1 VDHFSLVTRLVT
13 GPPSCPRLTP
23 GGALNVPRK
32 PTVLCA
38 ACGKLM
44 WSGKGCL
51 PSGRST
57 CQPCRRIERVPS
69 VIRPPAGRVHPC
81 PVCLMDFQPKRNC
94 RSATGWTRVCNR
106 VCVNPIPRSEGDH
119 RSTRWRRELAVPG
132 LGRVERTRLLRM
144 WISRG
149 VPCAYCSA
157 TPTSVDHVV
166 PLSRG
171 GTHWEGNL
179 VPACKRCNS
188 SKGTRLLTE
197 WKSLREVA

>member
-1 VDHFSLVTRLVT
+1 
-13 GPPSCPRLTP
+13 
-23 GGALNVPRK
+23 
-32 PTVLCA
+32 
-38 ACGKLM
+38 M
-44 WSGKGCL
+44 
-51 PSGRST
+51 
-57 CQPCRRIERVPS
+57 
-69 VIRPPAGRVHPC
+69 
-81 PVCLMDFQPKRNC
+81 
-94 RSATGWTRVCNR
+94 
-106 VCVNPIPRSEGDH
+106 NPIPRSEGDH

-144 WISRG
+144 WVSRG
-149 VPCAYCSA
+149 VPCVYCSA

-197 WKSLREVA
+197 WKTLREVA